1 MNAPQS
7 FNDLPKIEQVSAEQ
21 SDSDLQAALAG
32 TAGSR
37 RWWMDMLL
45 LAVLLPLA
53 GVVLHPQDPL
63 LLATGMPWL
72 LMAGPILM
80 GGKHGVAAGLVA
92 GLIGIVL
99 MAAESL
105 LLAGVDVSG
114 TGLASLAEDLNGSF
128 AVNAAALL
136 VLGLL
141 CGEITAH
148 WRRQYRRVVLAGH
161 HQARR
166 QETFLRHYH
175 TLRVSHDQLAERMA
189 ATPFTLRDAL
199 TRLGRQF
206 HARMLS
212 EAVRDSRHTLEL
224 MGEEMLA
231 FVAQYSR
238 VRQMALVPVDANGAL
253 GAPSAWLGA
262 RGKLALDH
270 PMLTDCVMHGEMTSL
285 EDYTEVAEGMPLCVV
300 PLVDLDGQVHGLF
313 VVLDM
318 PFVDFH
324 EGQLQL
330 LSVIG
335 ARLGEHMAITPRDES
350 ALHGSLARWQQHV
363 RRNRVEAVAITLT
376 LGYTVTDEQAH
387 DISGAIDEQRR
398 GLDECFDLS
407 LKSGQRSWVTIM
419 PLTGERAMTSY
430 RARMSAALDRL
441 FEDPAVARSLMFE
454 AMPLDGKTSVTE
466 LMESLRRTPCVQSHS
481 HAVSLEKPWQ
491 QPVSARRGQQAAS
504 AGTDAS
510 GKPDLKNS
518 TLHKVATRQTASGE
532 IVDEAV
538 HVNS

>member
-7 FNDLPKIEQVSAEQ
+7 FNDLAKIEQISAEQ
-21 SDSDLQAALAG
+21 SDTDLQAALAG
-32 TAGSR
+32 NAGSR
-37 RWWMDMLL
+37 RWWLDMLL

-80 GGKHGVAAGLVA
+80 GGKHGVGAGLVA
-92 GLIGIVL
+92 GVIGILL
-99 MAAESL
+99 MLGETL
-105 LLAGVDVSG
+105 LVSG
-114 TGLASLAEDLNGSF
+114 AAASGAAAPDSVLAALREGLDGSF
-128 AVNAAALL
+128 AVNAVALL
-136 VLGLL
+136 MLGLI

-175 TLRVSHDQLAERMA
+175 TLRVSHDQLAERLA

-206 HARMLS
+206 HARMLA
-212 EAVRDSRHTLEL
+212 EAARDSHEILTL

-238 VRQMALVPVDANGAL
+238 VRQMALVPVDARGIP
-253 GAPSAWLGA
+253 GSPVAWLGA
-262 RGKLALDH
+262 RGELEREH
-270 PMLTDCVMHGEMTSL
+270 PMLLDCVAHGEMTSL
-285 EDYTEVAEGMPLCVV
+285 EDYTDLVQGMPLCVV
-300 PLVDLDGQVHGLF
+300 PLLDLDGRVHGLF

-335 ARLGEHMAITPRDES
+335 ARLGEHLAVSPRDEQ
-350 ALHGSLARWQQHV
+350 ALHTSLARWQQHV

-376 LGYTVTDEQAH
+376 LTYPVSDEQAR
-387 DISGAIDEQRR
+387 DISAAIDEQRR
-398 GLDECFDLS
+398 GLDECFALAQS
-407 LKSGQRSWVTIM
+407 NGQRSWVTIM
-419 PLTGERAMTSY
+419 PLTGERALGSY
-430 RARMSAALDRL
+430 RERMQAALGRL
-441 FEDPAVARSLMFE
+441 FEDPAVPRSMRLQATGLDGRASVASLLEALRSMPPVTAFGRDSVDGTPARQDAMPERLSSENADE
-454 AMPLDGKTSVTE
+454 AM
-466 LMESLRRTPCVQSHS
+466 H
-481 HAVSLEKPWQ
+481 
-491 QPVSARRGQQAAS
+491 
-504 AGTDAS
+504 
-510 GKPDLKNS
+510 
-518 TLHKVATRQTASGE
+518 
-532 IVDEAV
+532 VD
-538 HVNS
+538 S